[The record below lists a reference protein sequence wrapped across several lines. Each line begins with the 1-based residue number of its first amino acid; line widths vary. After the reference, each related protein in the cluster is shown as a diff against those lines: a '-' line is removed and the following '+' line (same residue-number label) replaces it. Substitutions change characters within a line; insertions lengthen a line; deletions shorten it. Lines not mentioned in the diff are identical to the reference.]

1 MNGWV
6 VLLWSTA
13 AALVLIVAGIFVTL
27 VIIGRIDL
35 FPQAQPDA
43 AATPAIEAAVD
54 PSYRVLILNGTAED
68 GIESDARQILLD
80 NGWTDDMVLAS
91 AGSTTDFETT
101 TVYYV
106 ETEDLAAAE
115 GVADLL
121 GGATLVQSDFYAA
134 QNTSEDPQLTV
145 VLGLDRT
152 TAAPE
157 TPSE

>member
-13 AALVLIVAGIFVTL
+13 AALVLIVGGIFLSL
-27 VIIGRIDL
+27 VVMGRIEL
-35 FPQAQPDA
+35 FPQAEPDA
-43 AATPAIEAAVD
+43 VATPVIEAAID

-68 GIESDARQILLD
+68 GLDADVRAVLLQ
-80 NGWTDDMVLAS
+80 NGWADDMVLAS

-106 ETEDLAAAE
+106 VEADKPAAE
-115 GVADLL
+115 GVADLI
-121 GGATLVQSDFYAA
+121 GGATVTQSDFYAGL
-134 QNTSEDPQLTV
+134 NDSDSPQLTV

-152 TAAPE
+152 TAAPT
-157 TPSE
+157 TPAE

>member
-13 AALVLIVAGIFVTL
+13 AALVLIVAGIFVSL
-27 VIIGRIDL
+27 VMMGRIEL
-35 FPQAQPDA
+35 FPQAQPEA
-43 AATPAIEAAVD
+43 AATQPSESAVD
-54 PSYRVLILNGTAED
+54 PSYRVMILNGTSTD
-68 GIESDARQILLD
+68 GLETEARDVLLQ
-80 NGWTDDMVLAS
+80 NGWADDMVLAS

-106 ETEDLAAAE
+106 EAGDQAAAE

-121 GGATLVQSDFYAA
+121 GGANVVQSDFYAG
-134 QNTSEDPQLTV
+134 QNDSDSPQLTV

-152 TAAPE
+152 TAAPQ
-157 TPSE
+157 TPAE

>member
-13 AALVLIVAGIFVTL
+13 AALVLIVAGIFVSL
-27 VIIGRIDL
+27 VMMGRIEL
-35 FPQAQPDA
+35 FPQAQPEA
-43 AATPAIEAAVD
+43 AATQPSESAVD
-54 PSYRVLILNGTAED
+54 PSYRVMILNGTSTD
-68 GIESDARQILLD
+68 GLETEARDVLLQ
-80 NGWTDDMVLAS
+80 NGWADDMVLAS

-106 ETEDLAAAE
+106 ETGDQAAAA
-115 GVADLL
+115 GVADLI
-121 GGATLVQSDFYAA
+121 GGASVVQSDFYAG
-134 QNTSEDPQLTV
+134 QNDTDDPQLTV

-157 TPSE
+157 TPAE